1 KSYVFISPPLTWANK
16 FCREN
21 YTNLATFESMD
32 DLKML
37 QRPDNSTSPSW
48 IGLDSNSWRWSVTGK
63 TSTTTYHNWASGQ
76 PDNGNGKEFCVT
88 MRTDAT
94 WFDDNCASTRP
105 FVCYTGQ
112 RTYTMIPNLMT
123 WNNAQAYCRAHH
135 TDLATID
142 NALQNEEI
150 FSQASANIVWIG
162 LYRVAW
168 SWCDRSTSTFRNWY
182 HYVDLLMTW
191 SDAQKYC
198 RENYTNLATLE
209 SMDDLKML
217 QRPYSSTSPSW
228 IGLYDDPESWKGTLG
243 SDSNSWRWSVTGKTS
258 TTTYHNWASGQP
270 DNLNGKEFCVTMRTD
285 ATWFDDNCAST
296 RPFVCYTGKRIFA

>member
-1 KSYVFISPPLTWANK
+1 MDHRVFMVFVHVGFGFLSCSHAYPREYHYVDLLMTWPNAQK

-105 FVCYTGQ
+105 FVCYTG
-112 RTYTMIPNLMT
+112 
-123 WNNAQAYCRAHH
+123 
-135 TDLATID
+135 
-142 NALQNEEI
+142 
-150 FSQASANIVWIG
+150 
-162 LYRVAW
+162 
-168 SWCDRSTSTFRNWY
+168 
-182 HYVDLLMTW
+182 
-191 SDAQKYC
+191 
-198 RENYTNLATLE
+198 
-209 SMDDLKML
+209 
-217 QRPYSSTSPSW
+217 
-228 IGLYDDPESWKGTLG
+228 
-243 SDSNSWRWSVTGKTS
+243 
-258 TTTYHNWASGQP
+258 
-270 DNLNGKEFCVTMRTD
+270 
-285 ATWFDDNCAST
+285 
-296 RPFVCYTGKRIFA
+296 KRIFA